1 VAVRD
6 DCRHLSI
13 RTLASGDKLE
23 RCKLGV
29 NDDAPFACPEACV
42 FFEPRSG
49 MSTGWTVG

>member
-1 VAVRD
+1 MTVRD
-6 DCRHLSI
+6 DCRHYAT

-29 NDDAPFACPEACV
+29 NEDTPFSCPAECL

-49 MSTGWTVG
+49 MTTGWTVL